1 MFLSSLN
8 VRYRD
13 IRQGT
18 ALLLQMG
25 MYVTPVIWPIDQVRR
40 HFPSMYWLIGLNPL
54 ASVVGGFRAG
64 LLGLEPVPMR
74 MMALSAA
81 SAGAMLVLGLWY
93 FHKTEDVIADIV

>member
-1 MFLSSLN
+1 MALIAI
-8 VRYRD
+8 D
-13 IRQGT
+13 QGT
-18 ALLLQMG
+18 TSTRAIV
-25 MYVTPVIWPIDQVRR
+25 YDAR
-40 HFPSMYWLIGLNPL
+40 LNPL